1 MHKKPHKYEV
11 FTYSGSSSLSL
22 ESACY
27 TVLCILYLRVVM
39 IFLRGG
45 IDVMCTCFFFYLVFH
60 QDLSIFFFSVIFLC
74 NALVSQSMLGAKQSL
89 LRHVV
94 ELLCVTS
101 QGGRPG
107 VGGWTEEKK
116 KEKIKINPVH
126 ENVTNCFLYTTSD
139 DIGIAKLLSFQT
151 SCLNLVELLL

>member
-1 MHKKPHKYEV
+1 MHLFLFLFIF
-11 FTYSGSSSLSL
+11 FTR
-22 ESACY
+22 
-27 TVLCILYLRVVM
+27 TFQF
-39 IFLRGG
+39 FL
-45 IDVMCTCFFFYLVFH
+45 F
-60 QDLSIFFFSVIFLC
+60 FFFSVIFLC

-107 VGGWTEEKK
+107 VGGWREKEE
-116 KEKIKINPVH
+116 EKIKIKPVH
-126 ENVTNCFLYTTSD
+126 ENVTNCFLYTTSN

-151 SCLNLVELLL
+151 SRLNLVELLL